1 MLDLTV
7 YDFICFTRTDAQCD
21 CPLSSAFAYSYLSLP
36 HTCICVSMSQSA
48 WLSLGLSS
56 LGGALLTCEFC
67 EFANFITGAIGFT
80 VSPNLLKTVRTKAK
94 S

>member
-1 MLDLTV
+1 
-7 YDFICFTRTDAQCD
+7 
-21 CPLSSAFAYSYLSLP
+21 
-36 HTCICVSMSQSA
+36 MSQSV

-67 EFANFITGAIGFT
+67 EFANFTTGAIGFT
-80 VSPNLLKTVRTKAK
+80 VSRNLLKTVRTKAK